1 MSSAIQN
8 WSSFCCVP
16 LLAQHWLRELKKYD
30 FDLPSIIWQGG
41 YIKWNTPYFA
51 RFITVNSCSFT
62 KMAVFES
69 FSKQITQRYVQSYIH
84 TKAPTKVLTLT
95 CFLHEVKVHCVYFI
109 SSIIF
114 NMLLNPPKMTKWRT
128 INVSHAKLV
137 SILPPTECCWM

>member
-1 MSSAIQN
+1 MSGAIHN
-8 WSSFCCVP
+8 RSSFCCVP

-84 TKAPTKVLTLT
+84 TRAPTKVLTLT
-95 CFLHEVKVHCVYFI
+95 CFLHEVKVHCVYHTHLLNYFWYATKSDKMKNNKCFSCKTCFH
-109 SSIIF
+109 SSTHR
-114 NMLLNPPKMTKWRT
+114 MLLDVK
-128 INVSHAKLV
+128 
-137 SILPPTECCWM
+137 